1 MTTNIFDLTGQ
12 TALITGGSRG
22 LGLQMAEVL
31 ADNGATVILTARKAA
46 ELEAAVAHIV
56 ARGGKAEGLVGDM
69 SNLDGMPAFAEKALE
84 VAGNGVSILVNNAGA
99 TWGAPA
105 EDYPLEAW
113 NKVMNL
119 NITSI
124 FLLTREIGKRSMIPA
139 NYGRILN
146 IASVAGLGGNRAD
159 LDMKTIAYNTSKGAV
174 INFTKALAVEWG
186 RYGISVNALCPGFFP
201 TKMAKGL
208 MDHMGDRLLP
218 AVPNGRFGNSE
229 DLKAPALMF
238 CSKAAGHISGQW
250 LAVDGGMSASI

>member
-1 MTTNIFDLTGQ
+1 MTTNLFDLSGQ

-22 LGLQMAEVL
+22 LGLQIAEVL
-31 ADNGATVILTARKAA
+31 ADHGARVIITARKQT
-46 ELEAAVAHIV
+46 EIEEAVAHISV
-56 ARGGKAEGLVGDM
+56 RGGQAVGLAADL
-69 SNLDGMPAFAEKALE
+69 SDLDAISAFAQKAID
-84 VAGNGVSILVNNAGA
+84 VAGSVSILVNNAGA

-119 NITSI
+119 NVNSI
-124 FLLTREIGKRSMIPA
+124 FLLSREIGKRSMIPA
-139 NYGRILN
+139 GYGRILN

-159 LDMKTIAYNTSKGAV
+159 LAMKTIAYNTSKGAV

-186 RYGISVNALCPGFFP
+186 CHGITVNALCPGFFP

-208 MDHMGDRLLP
+208 MDKMGESLLP
-218 AVPNGRFGNSE
+218 AVPNGRFGGPE

-238 CSKAAGHISGQW
+238 CSPSGAHVNGQW
-250 LAVDGGMSASI
+250 LAVDGGMSASV

>member
-1 MTTNIFDLTGQ
+1 MSTNLFDLSGQ

-22 LGLQMAEVL
+22 LGLQIAEVL
-31 ADNGATVILTARKAA
+31 ADNGAKVILSARKQH
-46 ELEAAVAHIV
+46 EIDEAVAHIV
-56 ARGGKAEGLVGDM
+56 ARGGQALGLAADLSNIESIPAYAEQAIEL
-69 SNLDGMPAFAEKALE
+69 
-84 VAGNGVSILVNNAGA
+84 AGGKISILVNNAGA

-124 FLLTREIGKRSMIPA
+124 FMLTREIGRLSMIPEG
-139 NYGRILN
+139 YGRVLN

-186 RYGISVNALCPGFFP
+186 HYGICVNALCPGFFP

-208 MDHMGDRLLP
+208 MDHIGNALLP
-218 AVPNGRFGNSE
+218 SIPNKRFGGEE
-229 DLKAPALMF
+229 DLKSPALMF
-238 CSKAAGHISGQW
+238 CAPSARHINGQW
-250 LAVDGGMSASI
+250 LAVDGGMSAST